1 LTTLIYLLDLM
12 QSLLNLRISWRAIL
26 YKAPGQ
32 ATGKIIE
39 ATDAARDWQDGAQPL
54 NNNAQHS
61 FATALQ
67 HVVGDNQNVKF
78 LAYNNAPPG
87 VPSIKTKS
95 NSKGIII
102 LSIAPATDS
111 AAWIVHTVP
120 GFPAAKTGYNWP
132 LAENARGH
140 LLICLTI
147 SESQINAIA
156 ASLLLVQPLI
166 HYNDIPKTETAGMPY
181 FNKLAEGKIPTLPP
195 FTSRQTIR
203 TQDGPAPVTV
213 HIYSKSESSKY
224 GEHELTFHC
233 SFRTVFPKLFQAIAP
248 LRVTFVLKYKIILS
262 VHTYTMAILY
272 KAPGQATGKII
283 EATAAA
289 GDWQDGAQALSNPNQ
304 HSFATALQHVVGD
317 DPNAKFLA
325 YNNAPPGV
333 PSIKT
338 KSNSKGVIILATNAD
353 SAAW

>member
-195 FTSRQTIR
+195 FTSRQTIPNLSHLNMNSVS
-203 TQDGPAPVTV
+203 Q
-213 HIYSKSESSKY
+213 
-224 GEHELTFHC
+224 TFSGYC
-233 SFRTVFPKLFQAIAP
+233 P
-248 LRVTFVLKYKIILS
+248 LKR
-262 VHTYTMAILY
+262 AILY

>member
-1 LTTLIYLLDLM
+1 MLNMDCRGSQRHIRLIKSPAAINGHNTSLEADITNWAVSDPGNIFCHIDKPYFVMMLKILYLLAVFLFTDLS
-12 QSLLNLRISWRAIL
+12 QSQTSKCRNRDGTDNVDWAI
-26 YKAPGQ
+26 
-32 ATGKIIE
+32 
-39 ATDAARDWQDGAQPL
+39 
-54 NNNAQHS
+54 
-61 FATALQ
+61 
-67 HVVGDNQNVKF
+67 HVVGDQQNVKF

-166 HYNDIPKTETAGMPY
+166 HYNDIPKTETAAMPY
-181 FNKLAEGKIPTLPP
+181 FNKLAEGKIPALPP

-224 GEHELTFHC
+224 GEHELTFQC
-233 SFRTVFPKLFQAIAP
+233 SFRT
-248 LRVTFVLKYKIILS
+248 II
-262 VHTYTMAILY
+262 
-272 KAPGQATGKII
+272 
-283 EATAAA
+283 
-289 GDWQDGAQALSNPNQ
+289 
-304 HSFATALQHVVGD
+304 
-317 DPNAKFLA
+317 
-325 YNNAPPGV
+325 
-333 PSIKT
+333 
-338 KSNSKGVIILATNAD
+338 
-353 SAAW
+353 SA